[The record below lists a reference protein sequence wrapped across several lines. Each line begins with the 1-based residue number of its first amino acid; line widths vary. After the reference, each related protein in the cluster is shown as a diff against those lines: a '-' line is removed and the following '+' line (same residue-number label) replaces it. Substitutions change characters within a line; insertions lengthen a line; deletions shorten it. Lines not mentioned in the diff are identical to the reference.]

1 MYCQNIKN
9 IFICSL
15 PISKLVLYLVGLAS
29 YFLINFWFTRLAA
42 NLASLKAFLINRI
55 GDWGL
60 MLGQVQLL
68 SILNDLSFPTLFS
81 LGYQI
86 HSDLLFCS
94 LLLLMIG
101 AMAKSAQFGLHT
113 WLSDAMEGL
122 YNQQRALLKFHYMRE
137 HPETLKS
144 TWKNF

>member
-60 MLGQVQLL
+60 MLG
-68 SILNDLSFPTLFS
+68 
-81 LGYQI
+81 
-86 HSDLLFCS
+86 
-94 LLLLMIG
+94 
-101 AMAKSAQFGLHT
+101 
-113 WLSDAMEGL
+113 
-122 YNQQRALLKFHYMRE
+122 
-137 HPETLKS
+137 
-144 TWKNF
+144 